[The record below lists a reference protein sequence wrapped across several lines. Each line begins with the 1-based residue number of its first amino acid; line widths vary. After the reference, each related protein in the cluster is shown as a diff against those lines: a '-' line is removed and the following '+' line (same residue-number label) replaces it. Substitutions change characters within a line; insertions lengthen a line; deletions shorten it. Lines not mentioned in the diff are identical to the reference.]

1 MRFILFVLLFLS
13 FAYAL
18 GLVLANNSDIGVN
31 LLFSQAPAMNLGLLL
46 ILSMT
51 LGIVIGLILSLLLF
65 RVFQNKWEISRLQ
78 KSNAHLQEQL
88 NQANIAI
95 DRQANAP
102 TAEQAVYGT
111 PAPAQSDVVA
121 DESDNTIATKTSTI
135 SKTPR
140 R

>member
-18 GLVLANNSDIGVN
+18 GLVLVNNTDIGVN

-46 ILSMT
+46 ILCLT
-51 LGIVIGLILSLLLF
+51 LGIIIGLLLSLLLF

-78 KSNAHLQEQL
+78 KNNAHLQEQL

-102 TAEQAVYGT
+102 TAEQAIYGT
-111 PAPAQSDVVA
+111 PAAPGVVA
-121 DESDNTIATKTSTI
+121 DDIDNTIAADASVIKKTK
-135 SKTPR
+135 R
-140 R
+140 F

>member
-18 GLVLANNSDIGVN
+18 GLVLANNTEVGVN

-46 ILSMT
+46 ILCMI
-51 LGIVIGLILSLLLF
+51 LGIVIGLLLSLLLF

-78 KSNAHLQEQL
+78 KNNVHLQEQL

-102 TAEQAVYGT
+102 SAEQAVYGT
-111 PAPAQSDVVA
+111 PAASGVVA
-121 DESDNTIATKTSTI
+121 EDIDNTMASDAKLEKNKKS
-135 SKTPR
+135 R
-140 R
+140 W

>member
-1 MRFILFVLLFLS
+1 MRFILFILLFLS

-46 ILSMT
+46 ILGMI
-51 LGIVIGLILSLLLF
+51 LGIVIGMLLSLLLF

-78 KSNAHLQEQL
+78 KNNVHLQEQL
-88 NQANIAI
+88 NQAKIAI

-102 TAEQAVYGT
+102 TLDQAIYGT
-111 PAPAQSDVVA
+111 PATTSVVA
-121 DESDNTIATKTSTI
+121 DDINNTIGADNNSVNKTK
-135 SKTPR
+135 R
-140 R
+140 F

>member
-102 TAEQAVYGT
+102 TAEQDVYGT
-111 PAPAQSDVVA
+111 PTQPGVVA
-121 DESDNTIATKTSTI
+121 DESDNTIAAKTSTI

>member
-1 MRFILFVLLFLS
+1 MRFILFVLLFIS

-18 GLVLANNSDIGVN
+18 GLVLANNADIGVN

-46 ILSMT
+46 ILCMA
-51 LGIVIGLILSLLLF
+51 LGIIIGMLLSLLLF

-78 KSNAHLQEQL
+78 KSNANLQEQL

-102 TAEQAVYGT
+102 TAEQAVFGT
-111 PAPAQSDVVA
+111 ATNSVA
-121 DESDNTIATKTSTI
+121 VDSSTVNTTADDSQLGKRKRTDY
-135 SKTPR
+135 
-140 R
+140 